1 MIPKSKFLLLL
12 IIALSWSLPCFAQ
25 KYKIT
30 GISGSASDGAS
41 GCNGSSF
48 SSFIRNSSENG
59 QTDNGVITYWNNKP
73 TEIVI
78 TSTSETS
85 DGQCNNVVVVC
96 SDNPVISLGLND
108 CETYNYFY
116 NGCYS
121 GSISFTIEPIINSPS
136 GPSTGITYCS
146 SSSTISL
153 TATNGFNSYKWE
165 YSTSTSSGFQPL
177 RTTAAN
183 STSIQY
189 SDLSGIGFNQNVYF
203 RYTVG
208 NCSSVYSSVVGSYK
222 FAPNPL
228 KVIVSAVNK
237 SQITCVGSAN
247 GSITIPPTMPGIF
260 TPFDRYP
267 LSGENIVSTSLYTQP
282 NASPTYFYKSSPGN
296 SISGIAP
303 GTYYI
308 LVESSITPCSVASF
322 SDAITFSDPTALS
335 ASGSVTSN
343 YNGSQIS
350 CPTSTNGIV
359 TVSGSGGT
367 GALQYRLGSGTYQTS
382 NVFSGLGAG
391 TYTIGVKD
399 NNGCTLSSSPTVPIT
414 PPNAVTVSSSS
425 KTDALCNG
433 GKGSITIN
441 GSGGVGG
448 GIASNYQ
455 YSKDNGSNYQT
466 SSVFPNLLAGT
477 YQMVVKDLNG
487 CASAFSSIGISE
499 PLIIT
504 YSTISI
510 THPHCVGASATTGLI
525 SISGVSGGVG
535 GYNWEIFNLS
545 NVRISPPLPASP
557 PPPVASTH
565 SVSAGTYYAKI
576 TDANGCSVNSSQF
589 TVNAP
594 ISASYSSV
602 NASCAT
608 VSDGSL
614 TITAPTGGTSSYT
627 YSINNGAFGAGN
639 TFAGLSTGATYILKV
654 KDGNGCIF
662 TINNAVVGLR
672 PAITGTASQTAF
684 ISCNGQTT
692 ANVSLAPVNGTEPY
706 TYSWSN
712 GTTDQN
718 LTGVGAGSYTVTITD
733 SKPCTGSASITILQP
748 AALTVTPSASNISCK
763 GGSNGAINLVV
774 TGGTG
779 IKTFAWSN
787 SATTQNLSGL
797 ATGTYSVTV
806 TDANGCVNNST
817 SVTITEPT
825 SNVTVALQSKSDVTC
840 FGTSNGVILVTAS
853 GGTGAFTYSKDGTNF
868 QAGANFTGLAPG
880 NYTITAKD
888 ANNCTQVTSS
898 IGIVQPSAALS
909 ITSIVK
915 NNPLCNGNSNG
926 SLVVSA
932 TGGTPQYQYSID
944 GTTFS
949 SSNTISGL
957 LSGNYLVTV
966 KDANN
971 CTVVS
976 TSQPLVNPALLT
988 ATVTASPQSC
998 VAVVDGK
1005 LTVSASGGTG
1015 TLQYSIDGT
1024 TFQTSS
1030 IFNGKL
1036 AGSYTVTIK
1045 DANNCSITRL
1055 ATITTVAAI
1064 AGTITQTSF
1073 INCFGQSN
1081 AALNLSVAGGTAPFT
1096 YAWSNSATAQNIS
1109 SLPIGSYSVTITDSK
1124 GCTGSASFAVTQ
1136 PSLLTASTTASN
1148 FNGFGVTCNG
1158 ASTGFINLTIAGGT
1172 SPFTYA
1178 WSNGATFKDIA
1189 SLAAGTYTVTV
1200 TDSKGCTANA
1210 SATLIAPTVVGIS
1223 LNSKTNVTC
1232 NGGSDGSIVVNAS
1245 GGTGT
1250 FNYSIDGVTWQSP
1263 NSFNSLTQ
1271 GSYTLRARDQNNCVS
1286 PTPLAVSITQPS
1298 IISISFTGF
1307 VNANCGAADGAVQ
1320 AVASGGTGVLS
1331 YLWKDQSNTVVGNTA
1346 LLSSVIS
1353 GSYTVTVTDQSLCS
1367 TSSLTSVGSNGGA
1380 VFTVGS
1386 IVGVTCSTS
1395 TDGKAQVTI
1404 SSGQGPFVVTWGN
1417 GETGLSATQLV
1428 GGNNT
1433 VSVKDANNCAVSSV
1447 FTVPS
1452 PVVISLSSIIKISP
1466 DCVGGNNGS
1475 IQVAATGGS
1484 GGYTYQ
1490 WNGTSGTNILS
1501 GIASGTYSLQIKDSQ
1516 NCPITQSIVLN
1527 DAAPITISVVNQ
1539 VSPTCSSAT
1548 DGSIQ
1553 VLASG
1558 GNGGFGYTWN
1568 TGATLASVTGL
1579 GAGTYTVIAK
1589 DSKNCS
1595 QIKSISLLASSPLSV
1610 SVASSS
1616 TVSCFGGFNGSVT
1629 LSSLGGTGIYEYSVN
1644 GGSTWQT
1651 SATFSGLA
1659 AGALDIRT
1667 RDTNGCLGNASFSIT
1682 QPNVLSSSI
1691 GSVANTTC
1699 AQANGS
1705 ATISGSEG
1713 TSPYSYQ
1720 WFNSAN
1726 QVVSSSNTLQSA
1738 SAGTYQV
1745 ITTDSKLC
1753 TTSNTVI
1760 ITPSIDVNFNVANV
1774 VATKCSTSADGSAQ
1788 VSITSGKSPYLIQW
1802 SSGEISNTAI
1812 KLNAGTNTVTVKDSD
1827 GCSLQQTF
1835 SVASPPAISLI
1846 SETVFA
1852 PSCVGGNGSIQVI
1865 VAGGSSPY
1873 SFQWNGQL
1881 GTGSNQNIK
1890 AGNYQL
1896 LIKDANG
1903 CTFNKS
1909 FTVTD
1914 PAPYSIDLGPDK
1926 KICTGGVLTISSP
1939 VDAVDYMWTSNNGFN
1954 NTGKQVTL
1962 TQASS
1967 YKLRVTNSNGCTAED
1982 TFVLTTSNDLLKADF
1997 LMAPIAHVGDTII
2010 AIDISWPLPDRI
2022 GWTFPKEATILVQS
2036 QDYASLVFNSEGKFP
2051 VKLTANL
2058 AECQSE
2064 YLASI
2069 EIIKRGET
2077 GGGTVSSNL
2086 IKSLTA
2092 FPNPTSQGFINLKL
2106 ELSEVAPLR
2115 VRLVSLEGNT
2125 IVTDFNADA
2134 KDLYEFE
2141 IRLDGVAKG
2150 VYFLLVDVKNEKRVI
2165 RIVVV

>member
-1 MIPKSKFLLLL
+1 MAFQRKIL
-12 IIALSWSLPCFAQ
+12 IIVNFFIALSFKSYCQNVYYYVPTQSSIICPNAEYQYDAVPGGIIVNAYNECSILDNFDWSVVGGTIVSNNNSFITVVWDSNNGFKSITLTTNYYIPVLPGPIQCVDAGSTFDHIETT
-25 KYKIT
+25 YPT
-30 GISGSASDGAS
+30 LVTLSISGSSNSTTYCSNSNINLTGVNGFSSYKWQYSIQTGVWNTFSTSLIPSHTFGIQDIFGAGYASYLRQNIFFRYSVDNCDPNQTASAPIGAY
-41 GCNGSSF
+41 SF
-48 SSFIRNSSENG
+48 SANQIFATAISA
-59 QTDNGVITYWNNKP
+59 TKP
-73 TEIVI
+73 TCAGGNDATVTI
-78 TSTSETS
+78 TSLNRTLLASETLITTLYDTDALMS
-85 DGQCNNVVVVC
+85 
-96 SDNPVISLGLND
+96 NPVKPAEMIPAGNVKGQANGLIVPNM
-108 CETYNYFY
+108 ESGTYHALIESNYGNCGLPKFVQV
-116 NGCYS
+116 
-121 GSISFTIEPIINSPS
+121 IVPS
-136 GPSTGITYCS
+136 GP
-146 SSSTISL
+146 
-153 TATNGFNSYKWE
+153 
-165 YSTSTSSGFQPL
+165 
-177 RTTAAN
+177 R
-183 STSIQY
+183 
-189 SDLSGIGFNQNVYF
+189 
-203 RYTVG
+203 
-208 NCSSVYSSVVGSYK
+208 
-222 FAPNPL
+222 
-228 KVIVSAVNK
+228 
-237 SQITCVGSAN
+237 
-247 GSITIPPTMPGIF
+247 
-260 TPFDRYP
+260 
-267 LSGENIVSTSLYTQP
+267 
-282 NASPTYFYKSSPGN
+282 
-296 SISGIAP
+296 
-303 GTYYI
+303 
-308 LVESSITPCSVASF
+308 
-322 SDAITFSDPTALS
+322 TALS
-335 ASGSVTSN
+335 ITTANVTSN
-343 YNGSQIS
+343 FNGSQIS
-350 CPTSTNGIV
+350 CAGATDGQITINA
-359 TVSGSGGT
+359 SGGSAPYLYSVDGSAFVSSNVFT
-367 GALQYRLGSGTYQTS
+367 NNLGSGS
-382 NVFSGLGAG
+382 HSIN
-391 TYTIGVKD
+391 IKD
-399 NNGCTLSSSPTVPIT
+399 ACTTPATASTTVTIT
-414 PPNAVTVSSSS
+414 PPNPVVVSSATPS
-425 KTDALCNG
+425 LCNG
-433 GKGSITIN
+433 PSNGQISI
-441 GSGGVGG
+441 VAGG
-448 GIASNYQ
+448 GTGTLSYSINDGLNYFSGQ
-455 YSKDNGSNYQT
+455 SIFTGLT
-466 SSVFPNLLAGT
+466 PGT
-477 YQMVVKDLNG
+477 YKVKVKDLNNCTVNYG
-487 CASAFSSIGISE
+487 SVNIPTPVSVLSNSV
-499 PLIIT
+499 
-504 YSTISI
+504 SV
-510 THPHCVGASATTGLI
+510 THPQCVGASATMGLLTI
-525 SISGVSGGVG
+525 SSVSGGTP
-535 GYNWEIFNLS
+535 GYNWQIFDLS
-545 NVRISPPLPASP
+545 NAPASSLVS
-557 PPPVASTH
+557 VATPTNMA
-565 SVSAGTYYAKI
+565 AGTYYAKV
-576 TDANGCSVNSSQF
+576 TDANGCPVNSAQF

-614 TITAPTGGTSSYT
+614 TITAPTGGTNTYT
-627 YSINNGAFGAGN
+627 YSINNGSFGTSN
-639 TFAGLSTGATYILKV
+639 FFTGLATGSTYTLKV

-662 TINNAVVGLR
+662 TINNAVVGLQS
-672 PAITGTASQTAF
+672 AITGITSQTAF
-684 ISCNGQTT
+684 INCNGQST
-692 ANVSLAPVNGTEPY
+692 ASITVAPSGGTAPY
-706 TYSWSN
+706 TSYSWSN
-712 GTTDQN
+712 GIGTQSN
-718 LTGVGAGSYTVTITD
+718 PNIPAGSYTVTITD
-733 SKPCTGSASITILQP
+733 SKTCTGTASIIITQP
-748 AALTVTPSASNISCK
+748 AALVVTPSSSNISCK

-806 TDANGCVNNST
+806 KDANGCINNST
-817 SVTITEPT
+817 SVIITEPST
-825 SNVTVALQSKSDVTC
+825 NVSVSLQSKSDVTC
-840 FGTSNGVILVTAS
+840 FGTSNGVILVAAS
-853 GGTGAFTYSKDGTNF
+853 GGTGTLTYSKDGTNF
-868 QAGANFTGLAPG
+868 QASANFTGLAPG

-888 ANNCTQVTSS
+888 ANNCTQTTSAIS
-898 IGIVQPSAALS
+898 IAQPSAALTIS
-909 ITSIVK
+909 GIVK
-915 NNPLCNGNSNG
+915 NNPLCNGNANG

-932 TGGTPQYQYSID
+932 TGGTSPYQYSID

-949 SSNTISGL
+949 SSSTISGL

-966 KDANN
+966 KDANS
-971 CTVVS
+971 CTVIS
-976 TSQPLVNPALLT
+976 TSQSLVNPALLA

-998 VAVVDGK
+998 AVVVDGR

-1024 TFQTSS
+1024 NFQTSS
-1030 IFNGKL
+1030 VFNGKL

-1055 ATITTVAAI
+1055 ATIATVAAI

-1073 INCFGQSN
+1073 INCFGQST
-1081 AALNLSVAGGTAPFT
+1081 AALNLSVTGGTAPFT
-1096 YAWSNSATAQNIS
+1096 YAWSNSATTQNIS
-1109 SLPIGSYSVTITDSK
+1109 SLAVGSYSVTITDSK
-1124 GCTGSASFAVTQ
+1124 GCTGSTNFTVTQ
-1136 PSLLTASTTASN
+1136 PILLTASTTPSN
-1148 FNGFGVTCNG
+1148 YNGFGVTCNG
-1158 ASTGFINLTIAGGT
+1158 SSTGFINLTVAGGT

-1178 WSNGATFKDIA
+1178 WSNGATIKDIA

-1331 YLWKDQSNTVVGNTA
+1331 YQWKDQSNTVVGNTA

-1353 GSYTVTVTDQSLCS
+1353 GSYTVTVTDQSSCS
-1367 TSSLTSVGSNGGA
+1367 KSALTSVGSNGGA

-1404 SSGQGPFVVTWGN
+1404 SSGQGPFTVTWGN

-1428 GGNNT
+1428 GGSNT
-1433 VSVKDANNCAVSSV
+1433 VSVKDANNCPVSSV

-1452 PVVISLSSIIKISP
+1452 PIAISLSSIVKISP

-1516 NCPITQSIVLN
+1516 NCPFSQSITLN
-1527 DAAPITISVVNQ
+1527 DPPTIDIAIVNQ
-1539 VSPTCSSAT
+1539 VSPSCSSAT

-1553 VLASG
+1553 VLALGGSG
-1558 GNGGFGYTWN
+1558 GFSYSWN
-1568 TGATLASVTGL
+1568 TGTAASSINSLA
-1579 GAGTYTVIAK
+1579 AGTYTVTVK
-1589 DSKNCS
+1589 DSKNCT
-1595 QIKSISLLASSPLSV
+1595 QIKSISLVAATPLNV
-1610 SVASSS
+1610 SVTASS

-1682 QPNVLSSSI
+1682 QPTILSSSI

-1753 TTSNTVI
+1753 TTSNSVI
-1760 ITPSIDVNFNVANV
+1760 IASSTNVSFNVTNV

-1788 VSITSGKSPYLIQW
+1788 VSITSGKSPHTVQW
-1802 SSGEISNTAI
+1802 SSGETSNTAT
-1812 KLNAGTNTVTVKDSD
+1812 KLNVGPNTVTVKDAD

-1846 SETVFA
+1846 SETIFA
-1852 PSCVGGNGSIQVI
+1852 PLCAGGNGSIQVT
-1865 VAGGSSPY
+1865 VAGGTSPY
-1873 SFQWNGQL
+1873 SFQWNGQS
-1881 GTGSNQNIK
+1881 GTGFNQNIK

-1896 LIKDANG
+1896 LVKDANG

-1909 FTVTD
+1909 FTVAD
-1914 PAPYSIDLGPDK
+1914 PTPYTIDLGPDK
-1926 KICTGGVLTISSP
+1926 KICTGGVLAITSP
-1939 VDAVDYMWTSNNGFN
+1939 VDASSYLWTSANGFS
-1954 NTGKQVTL
+1954 NTGKQVIL
-1962 TQASS
+1962 TQAGS
-1967 YKLRVTNSNGCTAED
+1967 YKLRVTNNNGCTAED
-1982 TFVLTTSNDLLKADF
+1982 TFVLTTSSDLLKADF
-1997 LMAPIAHVGDTII
+1997 LIAPVAHVGDTII

-2022 GWTFPKEATILVQS
+2022 GWTFPQEATVLVQS
-2036 QDYASLVFNSEGKFP
+2036 QDYASIVFKSEGKFP

-2064 YLASI
+2064 FTTPI
-2069 EIIKRGET
+2069 EILKKGET
-2077 GGGTVSSNL
+2077 TNGGSTGNPL

-2092 FPNPTSQGFINLKL
+2092 FPNPTSEDRINLKI
-2106 ELSEVAPLR
+2106 ELNEIAPVR
-2115 VRLVSLEGNT
+2115 IRLVSLEGNN
-2125 IVTDFNADA
+2125 IVTDFNGED
-2134 KDLYEFE
+2134 KDLYEYE
-2141 IRLDGVAKG
+2141 IRLEGVAKG
-2150 VYFLLVDVKNEKRVI
+2150 VYFLLVDVRNEKRVV
-2165 RIVVV
+2165 RIVIV